1 VKILLRSGSLVWL
14 SVLFFLFPL
23 AVTGAATG
31 QPELPRVRITIN
43 QAELDVELASTPR
56 QRFHGLSFRKSMA
69 ENKAM
74 LFVYRRERS
83 LLFTMRDTSI
93 PLSIAFI
100 DKNLV
105 INEIIDMQPF
115 EDGPFAAQHESMY
128 ALETNQGW
136 FERHGVSIGDKLIMR
151 GILPGTQ

>member
-1 VKILLRSGSLVWL
+1 
-14 SVLFFLFPL
+14 
-23 AVTGAATG
+23 
-31 QPELPRVRITIN
+31 
-43 QAELDVELASTPR
+43 
-56 QRFHGLSFRKSMA
+56 MA